1 MIPAVINLARKS
13 KPVEEP
19 EEAVNLRGR
28 GRVADVAVT
37 NGGQQACLHKGV
49 SSFWI
54 IWRMP
59 KGQLY
64 IRWLSFPI
72 DPLDRRIP
80 SSVQLSFS
88 RKERRRFFAKRRW
101 DYRLWSRD
109 RRERGG
115 ECISLVW
122 SLQLVEDNP
131 RWSWCEIIR
140 LGEYHSNVFP
150 QIYIFSFFSYSFSPP
165 HLRFSI
171 PLRFCSLNRSREFV
185 ASRTLSKKMVVS
197 VHCRFSHRYRASIAL
212 PEQAWRRI
220 GRSFPDS
227 FSSFLLLGFRTRVL
241 QTVSHNRCSF
251 NFVST
256 GLWMVSG
263 LTHINIIHIC
273 ILICILWLISYTFY
287 PNSLQQSQKISDS
300 NLVFFTCV
308 TIFSPPFL
316 SLRFHSARQIS
327 LHNFPIIGQICETI
341 SGGFLPC
348 PTPPPSPPLAP
359 KKQQFFTS
367 VFSQFGA
374 T

>member
-1 MIPAVINLARKS
+1 MIPAVISLARKS

-109 RRERGG
+109 RRERER

-131 RWSWCEIIR
+131 RWSWCEIIH

-241 QTVSHNRCSF
+241 QTVSHNRCFF

-287 PNSLQQSQKISDS
+287 PNFLQQSQKISDS
-300 NLVFFTCV
+300 NLVFFTCYN
-308 TIFSPPFL
+308 FFPSL
-316 SLRFHSARQIS
+316 SL
-327 LHNFPIIGQICETI
+327 
-341 SGGFLPC
+341 
-348 PTPPPSPPLAP
+348 PSVS
-359 KKQQFFTS
+359 FGSTNFTS
-367 VFSQFGA
+367 
-374 T
+374 